1 LRCELANL
9 GTAIHRDKE
18 SPKTVGVVAMIAPDP
33 KPNEN
38 KRDAAMMIAEERDRR
53 NKRHRRGL
61 RGGTV
66 AFYMLMTILLPALFP
81 ASGGANSPQEVVL
94 SYDQAQR
101 TLEVRITHAS
111 KDPATH
117 YVKKVEIKKADK
129 TIAATEYQSQP
140 GQATF
145 AYVYPVEIG
154 DGDLLDVK
162 VTCSVFGS
170 KTVKLD
176 MREKPR

>member
-1 LRCELANL
+1 
-9 GTAIHRDKE
+9 
-18 SPKTVGVVAMIAPDP
+18 
-33 KPNEN
+33 
-38 KRDAAMMIAEERDRR
+38 MMIAEKRDRR
-53 NKRHRRGL
+53 NRRRRSGL
-61 RGGTV
+61 RGDAV
-66 AFYMLMTILLPALFP
+66 ATCILMTILLLALFP
-81 ASGGANSPQEVVL
+81 ISGGAHPPQEVVL

-117 YVKKVEIKKADK
+117 YVKKVEIKRADK

-154 DGDLLDVK
+154 DGDVLEVK
-162 VTCSVFGS
+162 ATCSVFGS
-170 KTVKLD
+170 KTEKLD
-176 MREKPR
+176 MRKTPR

>member
-1 LRCELANL
+1 
-9 GTAIHRDKE
+9 
-18 SPKTVGVVAMIAPDP
+18 
-33 KPNEN
+33 
-38 KRDAAMMIAEERDRR
+38 MMIAEERDRR
-53 NKRHRRGL
+53 NQRRRRCL
-61 RGGTV
+61 RGDAVV
-66 AFYMLMTILLPALFP
+66 ACLLMTILLTAFFP
-81 ASGGANSPQEVVL
+81 SSGGANPPQEVVL

-111 KDPATH
+111 KDPAAH

-154 DGDLLDVK
+154 AGDVLEAT

-170 KTVKLD
+170 KTAKLD
-176 MREKPR
+176 MRKTPR